1 MVQNFIGNSSAE
13 FYRYQWFRI
22 LQISVV
28 QSFTGNI
35 LHHCCHN
42 ICMFIVTHVTAACFK
57 NVCCQLADD
66 SDIITSKHV
75 GTIYKIVHINYRI
88 VHILVLRKLLSS
100 P

>member
-35 LHHCCHN
+35 LQYCCHK
-42 ICMFIVTHVTAACFK
+42 ICMFIVTHVIASCFK
-57 NVCCQLADD
+57 DVRCQLADD
-66 SDIITSKHV
+66 SDIVTSKHV
-75 GTIYKIVHINYRI
+75 GTIYKTVRVNYRI
-88 VHILVLRKLLSS
+88 VHILVLRKLLS